1 LRVVITGA
9 SGNVGTSVVQAL
21 PRDPEVA
28 GVVGIARRRPDL
40 ELEGVEWRDADVR
53 DANLAEHFR
62 GADAV
67 IHLAWL
73 IQPSRDERE
82 LESVNLDGSARVFA
96 AVAAAGVP
104 KLVYASSVGAYS
116 PGPKDRAVDE
126 SYPTGGIQSSF
137 YSRHKA
143 EVERMLDR
151 FETEHPEVAV
161 TRLRPAL
168 IFKGEAGTE
177 IRRLFAGP
185 FLPSPLLR
193 HIPVIPAVRRLKFQA
208 VHSADV
214 AEAYRLACKADVA
227 GAFNI
232 AADPVLTPRRLA
244 RLLGALPVPVP
255 AAALRAGAELSWR
268 ARLQP
273 TPSGWVDMALGAP
286 IMSTARARRELGW
299 EPARSADSALLE
311 LIEGM
316 RTGED
321 YPTPP
326 LTAESSGPGRI
337 RELLTGVGGRNP

>member
-1 LRVVITGA
+1 M
-9 SGNVGTSVVQAL
+9 Q
-21 PRDPEVA
+21 RDPEVE
-28 GVVGIARRRPDL
+28 GVVGISRRRPDL
-40 ELEGVEWRDADVR
+40 DLEGVEWREADIR
-53 DANLAEHFR
+53 SADLIEHFR

-96 AVAAAGVP
+96 AVAAAPVR

-126 SYPTGGIQSSF
+126 SHPTGGIQSSF
-137 YSRHKA
+137 YSRHKV

-151 FETEHPEVAV
+151 FEDEHPTVAV
-161 TRLRPAL
+161 ARLRPAL

-185 FLPSPLLR
+185 FLPTPLLR
-193 HIPVIPAVRRLKFQA
+193 HIPLVPAVRRLRFQA

-232 AADPVLTPRRLA
+232 AAAPVLTPRRLA
-244 RLLGALPVPVP
+244 RLLGALPVPLP
-255 AAALRAGAELSWR
+255 AAALRAGAEITWR

-286 IMSTARARRELGW
+286 IMSTAKARRELGW
-299 EPARSADSALLE
+299 EPTQNAESALLE

-316 RTGED
+316 RTGKD
-321 YPTPP
+321 FPTPP
-326 LTAESSGPGRI
+326 LTAKSSGPARI